1 METLL
6 AREVLDLVQFAD
18 LLATMGALWTRLITQ
33 GCCVTK
39 LQIGLDLSFLSA
51 EKFVSL
57 EN

>member
-6 AREVLDLVQFAD
+6 AREVLGWVRFAI
-18 LLATMGALWTRLITQ
+18 LLALMGTLWTRLITQ
-33 GCCVTK
+33 GFCVTK
-39 LQIGLDLSFLSA
+39 LQIGLDLRFLFA

>member
-6 AREVLDLVQFAD
+6 AREVLGWVQFAD
-18 LLATMGALWTRLITQ
+18 SLALMGTLWTRLATQ

-39 LQIGLDLSFLSA
+39 LRIGLDLPFLFA

-57 EN
+57 EI